1 MKLFEDLLRLIL
13 LVTVVINDA
22 RGKFQAQCFSRQG
35 IEVVAHDSARWD
47 HVRSIWNAKVDKQP
61 AAIVFPNSEAQAQQA
76 VRCAKQQGLRI
87 VPRNGGHGY
96 EGERTFGAVGT

>member
-1 MKLFEDLLRLIL
+1 MKLFRDLLRLIL
-13 LVTVVINDA
+13 LLSVVIDDA
-22 RGKFQAQCFSRQG
+22 RGNFHAQCFHREG
-35 IEVVAHDSARWD
+35 IEVVAPGSARWD

-96 EGERTFGAVGT
+96 EGERSFGAVGT